1 MTTVLH
7 TQPYCRFIGI
17 QSNLRR
23 KRLQEQTKVP
33 IFLKAVLV
41 IEIMQESQSSLEE
54 KVNPSILKYEF
65 SSRTD
70 PSILTSMAQV
80 LLD

>member
-1 MTTVLH
+1 
-7 TQPYCRFIGI
+7 
-17 QSNLRR
+17 
-23 KRLQEQTKVP
+23 
-33 IFLKAVLV
+33 
-41 IEIMQESQSSLEE
+41 MQESQSSLEE